1 MKMLKMHVKVEFL
14 EEVLGLA
21 PAAEDIFRDFIASKA
36 PDADTIEDEV
46 AAIGADAVADKKMT
60 VFPKEDGVPF
70 LYDYQWKGFFK
81 DVCGGLRRVK
91 DSKSAKIKAYKKE
104 IDKLV
109 FPQPRRI
116 PLVFD
121 GEIGKCVRPLR
132 ASTPQGERVSLA
144 CSETVP
150 AGTSCEFDLFLLD
163 PGYKQVVCEW
173 LDYGVIG
180 GFGQWRNS
188 GKGRFSWELLNEEMV
203 DSFNG

>member
-1 MKMLKMHVKVEFL
+1 MKMLKMRVKVTFL

-109 FPQPRRI
+109 FPQPRKI

-173 LDYGVIG
+173 LDYGIIG

-188 GKGRFSWELLNEEMV
+188 GKGRFSWGLLSEEVV

>member
-1 MKMLKMHVKVEFL
+1 MKMLKMRVKVTFL

-150 AGTSCEFDLFLLD
+150 AGTFCEFDLFLLD

-188 GKGRFSWELLNEEMV
+188 GKGRFSWELLSEEMV

>member
-1 MKMLKMHVKVEFL
+1 MKMLKMRVKVTFL
-14 EEVLGLA
+14 EEVLGSA

-36 PDADTIEDEV
+36 PDAATIEDEV
-46 AAIGADAVADKKMT
+46 AAIGADAVAEEKMT

-121 GEIGKCVRPLR
+121 GAIGKCVRPLR

-150 AGTSCEFDLFLLD
+150 AGASCEFDIFLLD

-173 LDYGVIG
+173 MDYGIIG

-188 GKGRFSWELLNEEMV
+188 GKGRFSWELLSEEVV